1 MVWLHVTVLGF
12 INGVEILTR
21 SATVSFNCSIFSSS
35 SRFLS
40 VSFST
45 ISSAPRAASTW
56 DRGKEGDTCTLSAH
70 VHPYQYVQAST
81 HTCSFNSS
89 MIVSDSY
96 IGTKKN
102 QSDKLQI
109 VISE

>member
-56 DRGKEGDTCTLSAH
+56 DGGKEGDTCTLYQPTYTHINTCKQAH
-70 VHPYQYVQAST
+70 IPVLST
-81 HTCSFNSS
+81 H
-89 MIVSDSY
+89 
-96 IGTKKN
+96 
-102 QSDKLQI
+102 Q
-109 VISE
+109 